1 MVQGLYGEEELSLV
15 PEVALNL
22 SRGCGN
28 PTGFAKLQPSEVV
41 VDFGCGGGID
51 VILAAHK
58 VGSQGRVV
66 GIDFAPQMIERA
78 KQSVAEAGW
87 QDKHI
92 ELHVADMEKTQLP
105 GGFADVVIS
114 NCVIILCPDKAAVY
128 DEAFRILKPGGRLAI
143 SDIVLTEAIDSD
155 LRERFRSDWAGCLGG
170 AIPEEGYWQI
180 VRQAG
185 FTDIMII
192 ARHIL
197 TPEELEV
204 MACCPGKE
212 FTPAPAKEDL
222 AVVQGKV
229 VSIKF
234 TAIKK

>member
-1 MVQGLYGEEELSLV
+1 M
-15 PEVALNL
+15 
-22 SRGCGN
+22 
-28 PTGFAKLQPSEVV
+28 
-41 VDFGCGGGID
+41 
-51 VILAAHK
+51 
-58 VGSQGRVV
+58 
-66 GIDFAPQMIERA
+66 
-78 KQSVAEAGW
+78 
-87 QDKHI
+87 
-92 ELHVADMEKTQLP
+92 
-105 GGFADVVIS
+105 
-114 NCVIILCPDKAAVY
+114 
-128 DEAFRILKPGGRLAI
+128 
-143 SDIVLTEAIDSD
+143 
-155 LRERFRSDWAGCLGG
+155 GG